1 MNMTQSMETI
11 NVGLSP
17 AEKNVLLASL
27 KTF

>member
-1 MNMTQSMETI
+1 MNMTQPMETI

-17 AEKNVLLASL
+17 SKKNVLLASL